1 MTAKFLVRY
10 GEIALKG
17 RNRGEFEQQLHRN
30 LKGAVEDYSAEVE
43 RMHGRFMVSGPEANR
58 AGMLENLSR
67 VFGVVSLSS
76 TWEAK
81 LDFEIIKIRAAEIF
95 GQPSAANTSFKV
107 ASRRANKKFPYT
119 SPEINQLLGGHLL
132 EKQPGLKVDLHNP
145 DIILNV
151 EIGYKSAYLYLDK
164 IAGPGGLPVGITGK
178 SLLLLS
184 GGIDSPVAGWLAMKR
199 GLSLEAVHFHSFP
212 YTSRH
217 SSDKA
222 LELCKKLARYG
233 GKIPLHMI
241 NVAEIQ
247 KTLRLECPPE
257 MGIILL
263 RRMMYRLAQ
272 LVCEKRHLQ
281 ALVTG
286 ENLGQVASQTLE
298 SIEVISKATDML
310 VLRPLVSFDKIEIV
324 SIARD
329 IDSFDI
335 SVLPYEDCC
344 TIFLPKS
351 PVTKPKL
358 EVVENFEKRLD
369 ISTMLDQALQTAELH
384 VVKRSSTYSSSA

>member
-30 LKGAVEDYSAEVE
+30 LKGAVEDFSATVE
-43 RMHGRFMVSGPEANR
+43 RMHGRFMVSGPETNR
-58 AGMLENLSR
+58 KAMLENLSR

-76 TWEAK
+76 VWETK
-81 LDFEIIKIRAAEIF
+81 LDLEEIKIRAAEIF
-95 GQPSAANTSFKV
+95 EKLPAANTSFKV
-107 ASRRANKKFPYT
+107 ASRRANKNFRYN
-119 SPEINQLLGGHLL
+119 SPEINHLLGGHLL
-132 EKQPGLKVDLHNP
+132 EKRSSLKVDLHNP
-145 DIILNV
+145 DLVLNV
-151 EIGYKSAYLYLDK
+151 EIAYQNAYLYLDK

-178 SLLLLS
+178 ALLLLS

-199 GLSLEAVHFHSFP
+199 GLALEAVHFHSFP
-212 YTSRH
+212 FTSRH

-222 LELCKKLARYG
+222 LELCKKLACYA

-247 KTLRLECPPE
+247 KILREECPSE
-257 MGIILL
+257 MGVILL
-263 RRMMYRLAQ
+263 RRMMYRLSQ
-272 LVCEKRHLQ
+272 LICKKRHLQ

-298 SIEVISKATDML
+298 SIEVISKATEML
-310 VLRPLVSFDKIEIV
+310 VLRPLISFDKSEIV

-351 PVTKPKL
+351 PITKPRL
-358 EVVENFEKRLD
+358 EVVENIERKLD
-369 ISTMLDQALQTAELH
+369 IPAMLDQALQTAELH
-384 VVKRSSTYSSSA
+384 VVKR